1 MVGAGAGARAR
12 REEKAL
18 RWARLPPLH
27 FPLPLRPS
35 NMAPGRYHSNVLE
48 RGGPYAAARPPPH
61 GAHASSSAHAQL
73 AAGPGGILGT
83 VVPAGSAPGFENKAL
98 TAVRRRV
105 RTARRGSL

>member
-1 MVGAGAGARAR
+1 MVGAGAGVRAR

-18 RWARLPPLH
+18 RRARPPPLH

-48 RGGPYAAARPPPH
+48 RGGTYAAARPPPH
-61 GAHASSSAHAQL
+61 GAHASRSAHAQL
-73 AAGPGGILGT
+73 AAGPGGILGA
-83 VVPAGSAPGFENKAL
+83 VVLARSAPGFENKAP

-105 RTARRGSL
+105 RTVWRGSL